1 MKTSILI
8 IPAAAA
14 ILSLSSFAPGVEV
27 PSQANQLAYSTQ
39 NSAFSFFRTH
49 PNGKGITAT
58 WGMATAS
65 RVLEF
70 SVQRTYEDP
79 TDIYACWE
87 DLAVIPNNAKRSSTY
102 NDKDIF
108 PGIVSYRIVALFDDG
123 STETSEISSV
133 RIRSRR

>member
-14 ILSLSSFAPGVEV
+14 ILCMSSFAPGVAAPNEV
-27 PSQANQLAYSTQ
+27 KQATYSTQ
-39 NSAFSFFRTH
+39 TTAFAFLRTH

-79 TDIYACWE
+79 SDTYAYWE
-87 DLAVIPNNAKRSSTY
+87 DLAVIPNNAKRSCTY
-102 NDKDIF
+102 ADTDVF

-133 RIRSRR
+133 RIRSRH

>member
-1 MKTSILI
+1 MKTRILI

-14 ILSLSSFAPGVEV
+14 ILGMSSFAPGVAA
-27 PSQANQLAYSTQ
+27 PTPAKQLTCSPQTT
-39 NSAFSFFRTH
+39 AFAFLRTH

-79 TDIYACWE
+79 TDTYAYWE
-87 DLAVIPNNAKRSSTY
+87 DLAVLPNSAKRSSTY
-102 NDKDIF
+102 NDQDVF
-108 PGIVSYRIVALFDDG
+108 PGVVSYRIVALFEDG
-123 STETSEISSV
+123 TTEASEISSV

>member
-1 MKTSILI
+1 MKTSILM
-8 IPAAAA
+8 IPAAVA
-14 ILSLSSFAPGVEV
+14 ILSMSSFAPGVEV
-27 PSQANQLAYSTQ
+27 PNPTNQLTHSTQ
-39 NSAFSFFRTH
+39 NSAFSFLRTH

-65 RVLEF
+65 RCLEF

-79 TDIYACWE
+79 TDTYAYWE
-87 DLAVIPNNAKRSSTY
+87 DLAIIPNNAKRSSSY
-102 NDKDIF
+102 NDKDVF